1 MSDCKNTAV
10 QRSTDSAAHT
20 ADAAAAEAAEAA
32 EAAAAAAAADAAEA
46 AEAAAAAVAAE
57 AALCL
62 NVTYAMCDLY
72 VRFSHCNKSLL

>member
-1 MSDCKNTAV
+1 V
-10 QRSTDSAAHT
+10 
-20 ADAAAAEAAEAA
+20 AA
-32 EAAAAAAAADAAEA
+32 EAAA
-46 AEAAAAAVAAE
+46 AAE

>member
-32 EAAAAAAAADAAEA
+32 EAAAAAVA
-46 AEAAAAAVAAE
+46 AEAAAAAE